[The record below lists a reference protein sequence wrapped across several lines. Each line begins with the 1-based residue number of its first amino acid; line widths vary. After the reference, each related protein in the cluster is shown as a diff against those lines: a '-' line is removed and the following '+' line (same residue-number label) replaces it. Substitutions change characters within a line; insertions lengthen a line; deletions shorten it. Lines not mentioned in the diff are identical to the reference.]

1 MDIIVH
7 HPKAET
13 DQKDLEKKVAII
25 HSQAILDCLKQLSCP
40 IYQKQV
46 IWNEIVKPIIPPP

>member
-7 HPKAET
+7 HPKTET
-13 DQKDLEKKVAII
+13 DQKDLEKKAAII
-25 HSQAILDCLKQLSCP
+25 HSQAILHYLKQLSCP

-46 IWNEIVKPIIPPP
+46 IWNEIYPDTNKG